1 MPSLTTLLEHHWNL
15 EHVVPDATLQQ
26 YPTRRVVAIRSD
38 QGRFVVKVYEDEWAL
53 GLVGSS
59 SAEID
64 RRLSIFNYL
73 ARTGFRRAPAL
84 LNTKTGDRFVRTG
97 GTTICVLEW
106 IEGSPPPATTETWTE
121 LGRLAA
127 RLNARTVYPH
137 DYAIPVA
144 GAIAELTEQAERYP
158 FRSEFLDLV
167 STLGILADQPACLI
181 HGELNPSNSVRSPD
195 GRLFIL
201 DWDQA
206 GTGPWILEG
215 GYPLIT
221 TFLSED
227 LAFDASSAAAFYGA
241 WARDHD
247 LDAKCKDIIFTAA
260 LFHALRYLGFGDP
273 FRRWARIRYAV
284 THKHALLSALDAGTS
299 RNA

>member
-1 MPSLTTLLEHHWNL
+1 MFE
-15 EHVVPDATLQQ
+15 
-26 YPTRRVVAIRSD
+26 Y
-38 QGRFVVKVYEDEWAL
+38 L
-53 GLVGSS
+53 GG
-59 SAEID
+59 
-64 RRLSIFNYL
+64 N
-73 ARTGFRRAPAL
+73 GFRRAPAL
-84 LNTKTGDRFVRTG
+84 LKTKTGDRFVRTG
-97 GTTICVLEW
+97 GKTVCVLEW
-106 IEGSPPPATTETWTE
+106 IEGVRPPATIGTWAE

-127 RLNARTVYPH
+127 RLNARTDYPH

-158 FRSEFLDLV
+158 FRSEFLELV

-181 HGELNPSNSVRSPD
+181 HGELNPSNAVRSPD
-195 GRLFIL
+195 GRLSIL

-206 GTGPWILEG
+206 GTGPWALEG

-227 LAFDASSAAAFYGA
+227 LVFDASSAAAFYGS

-247 LDAKCKDIIFTAA
+247 LGAGRKDIIFTAA

-284 THKHALLSALDAGTS
+284 THKHELLSALDAGTS
-299 RNA
+299 